1 MKFKDAFWKAYKGM
15 GRSISRYPLTV
26 LFLIAVAVLNSFM
39 IENPREDYA
48 RYLFTFLVGAMLS
61 IVGQMIYERFFTQMN
76 ARYLLMGG
84 AVLLA
89 TGYYFAVGPQTLY
102 NIAISVKTGVA
113 LFALMIAFIWIP
125 SIENIKVPFHRSFL
139 SATES
144 LLYDHT
150 FFRSVGSRYQRH
162 FLRYGLPSL
171 QYRLSKC
178 SHIF

>member
-1 MKFKDAFWKAYKGM
+1 MKFKDSLRKAYKGM

-61 IVGQMIYERFFTQMN
+61 IVGQMVYERFFTQLN

-102 NIAISVKTGVA
+102 NIAIKRQNRCGAVRPYDCLHLDTFDKKCEG
-113 LFALMIAFIWIP
+113 AFP
-125 SIENIKVPFHRSFL
+125 PEFFVGYESFL
-139 SATES
+139 
-144 LLYDHT
+144 YDRA
-150 FFRSVGSRYQRH
+150 FFRSVGRRNQRH
-162 FLRYGLPSL
+162 FLR
-171 QYRLSKC
+171 
-178 SHIF
+178 H